1 MKYSNPYDTNRSQI
15 SNNTLGFIFVVIGL
29 LVFSLMSVTLSN
41 IKAESQKEFMV
52 CVNLNESTLCQKLN
66 QKEFNDHVN
75 SISSNVN
82 KKKDSKY
89 RIKKNLNTAI

>member
-1 MKYSNPYDTNRSQI
+1 MKYSNPYDTNRNQI

-29 LVFSLMSVTLSN
+29 LIFSLMAVTLSN
-41 IKAESQKEFMV
+41 IKKESQKEFMA
-52 CVNLNESTLCQKLN
+52 CMNLNESVLCQRLN
-66 QKEFNDHVN
+66 QKEFNDYVN

-89 RIKKNLNTAI
+89 RIKKNPDSAI